1 MKKLKC
7 IKGIPLKYIESVVKI
22 DSKSPSGL
30 TWLTRKNE
38 QFNSYCAKKMAGC
51 KQTKTNGYQ
60 SWVIKITYNRKGY
73 LLRCSR
79 VILLLQNR
87 YLTEGKGVDHI
98 DVNSLNNK
106 VKNLREST
114 NSENQR
120 NCKIAKNNTS
130 GCKGIYWIKVRSV
143 WEVKINL
150 HKKTYRFG
158 YYKNKEDAIKVAI
171 KARKKLHG
179 KFGRNE

>member
-30 TWLTRKNE
+30 TWLPRKNA
-38 QFNSYCAKKMAGC
+38 QFNSYCAKKMAGS

-60 SWVIKITYNRKGY
+60 SWVIKITYNRKEY

-79 VILLLQNR
+79 VILLLKNR
-87 YLTEGKGVDHI
+87 YLTEGKEVDHI

-106 VKNLREST
+106 VENLREST
-114 NSENQR
+114 ASENQR
-120 NCKIAKNNTS
+120 NCKIPKNNTS
-130 GCKGIYWIKVRSV
+130 GCKGVYWIKSRSV

-150 HKKTYRFG
+150 HGITYRFG
-158 YYKNKEDAIKVAI
+158 YFDDKEDAIKVAI
-171 KARKKLHG
+171 AARKKLHG
-179 KFGRNE
+179 GFGRDE